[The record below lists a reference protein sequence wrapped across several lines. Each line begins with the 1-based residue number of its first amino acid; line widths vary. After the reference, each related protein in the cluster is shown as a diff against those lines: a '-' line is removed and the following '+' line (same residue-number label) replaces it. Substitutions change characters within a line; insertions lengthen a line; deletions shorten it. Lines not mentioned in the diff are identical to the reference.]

1 MNNILEIISK
11 IKNGDDNAF
20 KDLLHEH
27 ERMIYKIIN
36 SQTLTRGDY
45 LLDDDSLFQE
55 GSLALYNAALTYDES
70 KGMSF
75 SSYAYMVI
83 RSRIVTVIRNIRRKS
98 NYEWYSID
106 TIKNVDYS
114 TDFSN
119 TTVCDNP
126 PVAYHREIEIK
137 ENLEKFLAELP
148 REDRLIFSLRSND
161 VSYKE
166 IGKLLNMNI
175 KKIDNRIRMLKR
187 RLRKLYEEDKL

>member
-1 MNNILEIISK
+1 MNNILEIINK
-11 IKNGDDNAF
+11 IRNGDDDAF
-20 KDLLHEH
+20 ESLLHDH

-45 LLDDDSLFQE
+45 LIDDDSLFQE
-55 GSLALYNAALTYDES
+55 GSIALYNAALSYDES

-83 RSRIVTVIRNIRRKS
+83 RSRIVTVIRNIRRK
-98 NYEWYSID
+98 NNDCYSID
-106 TIKNVDYS
+106 VIKNVDYS

-126 PVAYHREIEIK
+126 PAAYHREIEIK
-137 ENLEKFLAELP
+137 ENLKKFLAELP
-148 REDRLIFSLRSND
+148 REDKIIFSLRSDD

-166 IGKLLNMNI
+166 IAKLLNMNT
-175 KKIDNRIRMLKR
+175 KRIDNRIRMLKR